1 MSDAR
6 TFDDWA
12 SEFMVCTEFAAAYKR
27 ANPQAVIKYGA
38 VDGNEHC
45 WVYDPAEDK
54 TLDATLSQFLSLP
67 FENDWFHG
75 DEHPHAE
82 EREEF
87 HDLEAFAEGPG
98 GSNILEA

>member
-1 MSDAR
+1 MVQDK

-12 SEFMVCTEFAAAYKR
+12 TEYMVCTEFAAAYKR

-45 WVYDPAEDK
+45 WVYDPDADR
-54 TLDATLSQFLSLP
+54 TLDATLGQFLGLP
-67 FENDWFHG
+67 LEDDWFIG
-75 DEHPHAE
+75 DDHPHAE
-82 EREEF
+82 EHETF

-98 GSNILEA
+98 GIALLEV